1 MQIKINSKKC
11 ESGKGLEGSGCQV
24 VDNTMTFP
32 RETEENHEGFKTSGA
47 LAEIQIGHV
56 QNTSTKK
63 SPLKPTD
70 W

>member
-1 MQIKINSKKC
+1 MQVKMNSKKC
-11 ESGKGLEGSGCQV
+11 GSGKGLEGSGCQV

-32 RETEENHEGFKTSGA
+32 RGTEKNHEAFKTSGA
-47 LAEIQIGHV
+47 LVEIQIDHV

-63 SPLKPTD
+63 STLKPTD

>member
-1 MQIKINSKKC
+1 
-11 ESGKGLEGSGCQV
+11 
-24 VDNTMTFP
+24 MTFP
-32 RETEENHEGFKTSGA
+32 RVIKENHQAFKTSGA
-47 LAEIQIGHV
+47 LAEIQIDHV